1 MIVMESGERLP
12 ALLDDATGLPL
23 FQPMAYVLS
32 EVRARG
38 RAANTI
44 IAHLAAIELLLV
56 HALSDDIDL
65 NERIASSRL
74 LDLHEIERLA
84 AACRMTIEEAV
95 RRLNAAA
102 AREVPKRARG

>member
-12 ALLDDATGLPL
+12 ALLDGATGLPI

-44 IAHLAAIELLLV
+44 IAHLSAIELLLV
-56 HALSDDIDL
+56 HALSDNIDL
-65 NERIASSRL
+65 AERIAPAVSSTSTRS
-74 LDLHEIERLA
+74 
-84 AACRMTIEEAV
+84 
-95 RRLNAAA
+95 
-102 AREVPKRARG
+102 RGWLRSAG